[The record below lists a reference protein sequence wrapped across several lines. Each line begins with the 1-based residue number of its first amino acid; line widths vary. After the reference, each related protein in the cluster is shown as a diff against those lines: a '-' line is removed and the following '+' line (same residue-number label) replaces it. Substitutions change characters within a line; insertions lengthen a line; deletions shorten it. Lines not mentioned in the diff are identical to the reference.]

1 MVLKLNTNMN
11 SGNETVMIKNII
23 GQLIKKYS
31 VLIIFLLL
39 PLVVSSFTVK
49 GDTKKIFTDRV
60 SFSIK
65 DSDDELIT
73 LARELLVKTPEGID
87 ITTTLEL
94 LRQSKRFSSIEM
106 IKKEEEVVLKLIPN
120 YLIKNI
126 TIEGNYPILKSKIFK
141 AMTIHSGMFFQVE
154 KVEEQKAIIQ
164 NFFKSESFLAA
175 VVTVDYQKKENY
187 YDLKYFIKPG
197 SYQVLEK
204 ISFRGNDNFSD
215 FRLKSKTSSWI
226 NSLFWGE
233 SSRYLKSKL
242 KEDIATLLE
251 FYYSKGYY
259 EADIDYMTDADSND
273 LKVNLQIIVKEG
285 PLYEIE
291 FMGNDYFYDFSL
303 EKELVLKERGNI
315 GNNGVIISKNKIIKK
330 YKDAG
335 FRDIKVK
342 TENIVENK
350 TKKIIFHITENKQ
363 YFTGKITI
371 SGNKIISREEINKNI
386 LSAPPTFFS
395 SGVFCDQIFTNDLNA
410 LKNLYISKGYRNTLI
425 TDSLT
430 VVGEESNI
438 VNIEI
443 NIEENKP
450 LLIRNVEIMGVT
462 EEEEREIVSIVKNRK
477 GEIFHDYQL
486 YKDINKIKSVIS
498 EKGYPLVKIDKTIS
512 GLDSVDIKYTIKRGK
527 KMFQGKTFF
536 SGNFQT
542 KEKLLREQLKFKE
555 GAPFSLK
562 NLLLSQKELRNMAL
576 FNSVKFTGLGLLEKR
591 DKITVIAELEEKKPY
606 YYAVGSGYESFSGFF
621 ANLEF
626 GNKNIG
632 GYNKN
637 MTLKTE
643 LTQTGY
649 SGELTLMGQKI
660 FGKKLKPTL
669 KGYFAKRDEFNLDYT
684 ITKFGII
691 SGIGKNITKK
701 IKAGVN
707 LNFESRE
714 RKNGETDNRV
724 FTMLSPYASYDS
736 RDYYLRPEEGI
747 FSGIT
752 IDLSRGLT
760 QKSDNFFK
768 YSAFFRYYFKIS
780 SKTIIAFL
788 AKNGQIIKM
797 DSDQIAEDRIFYL
810 GGTSS
815 IRGFEENM
823 LYFNNDKEAVG
834 GLSYYNFAVETRY
847 EFIDNFEFNI
857 FFDTG
862 NINNFF
868 STAIAEGVRSSVGSG
883 LRYLTPIGPIGLA
896 YGYKLK
902 KEKSESRG
910 RIHFSIGYTF

>member
-1 MVLKLNTNMN
+1 MN
-11 SGNETVMIKNII
+11 LDNRPAMIINIIRQLLQSHSVMI
-23 GQLIKKYS
+23 LS
-31 VLIIFLLL
+31 LLL
-39 PLVVSSFTVK
+39 PLLPFFAVK
-49 GDTKKIFTDRV
+49 ADGKQFLADSV
-60 SFSIK
+60 SFAIE
-65 DSDDELIT
+65 DNNEELTT
-73 LARELLVKTPEGID
+73 LAEELLVKTAKGFEL
-87 ITTTLEL
+87 TTTLEL

-106 IKKEEEVVLKLIPN
+106 VKKEKEVVLKLIPN

-126 TIEGNYPILKSKIFK
+126 AMGGNYPILKSKIFK

-154 KVEEQKAIIQ
+154 KVEEQKNIIQ
-164 NFFKSESFLAA
+164 KLFKSESFPTT

-197 SYQVLEK
+197 NYQVLKEV
-204 ISFRGNDNFSD
+204 SFRGNDNFSD

-233 SSRYLKSKL
+233 SSRYLKSKI
-242 KEDIATLLE
+242 KKDVKTLLE

-259 EADIDYMTDADSND
+259 EADIDYLADIDSTD
-273 LKVNLQIIVKEG
+273 LKVNLQIMVKEG

-291 FMGNDYFYDFSL
+291 FMGNDYFYDFTL
-303 EKELVLKERGNI
+303 EKELVLEERGNI
-315 GNNGVIISKNKIIKK
+315 GNSGVAVSKNKIIRK

-335 FRDIKVK
+335 FRNIKVK
-342 TENIVENK
+342 TENRVENSI
-350 TKKIIFHITENKQ
+350 KKIIFQITENKQ

-386 LSAPPTFFS
+386 LSAPPTFFT
-395 SGVFCDQIFTNDLNA
+395 SGIFCDQIFTNDLNA

-430 VVGEESNI
+430 VVDEESNI
-438 VNIEI
+438 INIEI

-450 LLIRNVEIMGVT
+450 LLIRNVEIEGIT
-462 EEEEREIVSIVKNRK
+462 EEENREIVNIMKNRK

-486 YKDINKIKSVIS
+486 YKDINKIKSIIS
-498 EKGYPLVKIDKTIS
+498 EKGYPLVKVDKVIS
-512 GLDSVDIKYTIKRGK
+512 GLDSVDIKYTIKHGK

-562 NLLLSQKELRNMAL
+562 NLLLSQKELRNMEL

-606 YYAVGSGYESFSGFF
+606 YYALGSGYESFSGFF

-649 SGELTLMGQKI
+649 SGELTLTGKKI

-669 KGYFAKRDEFNLDYT
+669 KGYFDKREEFNLDYT
-684 ITKFGII
+684 ITKFGIT

-701 IKAGVN
+701 IKTGIN
-707 LNFESRE
+707 LNFESRMRE
-714 RKNGETDNRV
+714 NGETDNRV
-724 FTMLSPYASYDS
+724 FVMLSPHISYDS
-736 RDYYLRPEEGI
+736 RDYYLKPGKGF

-752 IDLSRGLT
+752 FDLSRGIT
-760 QKSDNFFK
+760 KKSDNFFK

-788 AKNGQIIKM
+788 AKNGHIVKM
-797 DSDQIAEDRIFYL
+797 DSEQIAEDRIFYL

-834 GLSYYNFAVETRY
+834 GLSYYNFAIETRY

-868 STAIAEGVRSSVGSG
+868 STAIEEGFRSSVGSG

-902 KEKSESRG
+902 KKKSESRG